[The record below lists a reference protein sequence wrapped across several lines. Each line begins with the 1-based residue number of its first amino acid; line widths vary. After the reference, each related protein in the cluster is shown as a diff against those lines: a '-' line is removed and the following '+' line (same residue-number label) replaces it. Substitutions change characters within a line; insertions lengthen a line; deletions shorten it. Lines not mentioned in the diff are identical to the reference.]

1 MSNEQRPNYKD
12 LEPTYKITGQDQDYT
27 YIQKETRYTYGT
39 NPNLN
44 SHNLISLGLMF
55 NAMCPKKYRNIDAA
69 AIFLDKNNE
78 MVVYKCWVDD
88 ARTGEPFIIPIYLPA
103 LGKQLYYAINHP
115 HNITDDE
122 KIEIFDI
129 IKKMYKVNK
138 CIVCNTECNKKCL
151 CGMVYYCCEEH
162 QRQDRKNHK
171 RICQASKV

>member
-69 AIFLDKNNE
+69 AIFLDKI
-78 MVVYKCWVDD
+78 MKWL
-88 ARTGEPFIIPIYLPA
+88 FINAGLMMRE
-103 LGKQLYYAINHP
+103 LENHLLFP
-115 HNITDDE
+115 YISQH
-122 KIEIFDI
+122 
-129 IKKMYKVNK
+129 
-138 CIVCNTECNKKCL
+138 
-151 CGMVYYCCEEH
+151 
-162 QRQDRKNHK
+162 
-171 RICQASKV
+171 